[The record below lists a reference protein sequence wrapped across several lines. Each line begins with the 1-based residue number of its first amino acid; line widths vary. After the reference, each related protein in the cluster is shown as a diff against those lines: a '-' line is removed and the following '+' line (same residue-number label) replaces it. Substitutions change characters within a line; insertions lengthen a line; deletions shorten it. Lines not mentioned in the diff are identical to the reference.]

1 MFIDNKR
8 LYTLCVMLFALLLIA
23 LFIPFYSKIALACLL
38 AVSALTIFV
47 WVKKRSILSLFKK
60 EVALILSVL
69 ALVFVLIY
77 YLTGLKFGF
86 TSSVKPLTW
95 TSFFKDLLP
104 TLVMIV
110 AIEIIRY
117 VFLAQKKRL
126 INLLTYFSCI
136 AVDVLI
142 YSNVPFIQT
151 FNGFMAV
158 VGLNLLPA
166 FLNNVTYHYVCKSYG
181 FLPNILFKAVFALYP
196 FILPVT
202 PLMPEALLAVCR
214 LLVPLITLGFIRTL
228 YDTKRRFARVKHKA
242 LSYVSMTLVIA
253 LLVSIAMLISCQ
265 FRWCAIVVGSES
277 MTGAFDKGDAVIYE
291 RYDDQVVEIGQV
303 VVFEKDGVTTIHRVV
318 DIKNINGVLMYFT
331 KGDKNDHLDDGFIT
345 NSNLLGLVHLRVRYV
360 GFPTIWLRQLFG

>member
-8 LYTLCVMLFALLLIA
+8 LYTLCIMLFALLLVA

-60 EVALILSVL
+60 EVTLIVTVL
-69 ALVFVLIY
+69 ALVFVMLY
-77 YLTGLKFGF
+77 YLTGIKFGF
-86 TSSVKPLTW
+86 ATSPKRLTW
-95 TSFFKDLLP
+95 TSLFKELLP
-104 TLVMIV
+104 TLIMIV

-117 VFLAQKKRL
+117 VFLAQKKPL
-126 INLLTYFSCI
+126 VSFLTYLSGI
-136 AVDVLI
+136 IVDVLI
-142 YSNVPFIQT
+142 YSNVPFIQS
-151 FNGFMAV
+151 FNGFMTV
-158 VGLNLLPA
+158 IGLNLLPA
-166 FLNNVTYHYVCKSYG
+166 FLNNVTYQYICKSYG
-181 FLPNILFKAVFALYP
+181 IIPNILFRVVFAIYP
-196 FILPVT
+196 FILPVI
-202 PLMPEALLAVCR
+202 PLMPDALLAVCR

-242 LSYVSMTLVIA
+242 LSYASMAVVIA

-331 KGDKNDHLDDGFIT
+331 KGDTNDHLDDGFIT

-360 GFPTIWLRQLFG
+360 GFPTIWLRQLFS